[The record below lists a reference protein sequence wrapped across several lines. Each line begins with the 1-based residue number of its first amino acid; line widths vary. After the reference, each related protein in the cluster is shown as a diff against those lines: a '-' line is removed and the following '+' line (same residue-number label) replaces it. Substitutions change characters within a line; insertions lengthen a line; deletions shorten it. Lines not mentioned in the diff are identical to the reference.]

1 MTRLNIITLLIK
13 IIYRVVVIQSPS
25 HVWLFMTPWT
35 ATHQS
40 SLSLTISKSLL
51 KFKSIEWV
59 MPPNNVILCCP
70 FLFLPSIF
78 PASGSFPM
86 SQLFASGVQSI
97 GASASALVLPKSI
110 QGWFPLRLTSLISLL
125 SNGLSRA
132 FSSTKFQ
139 SINSLVFCLL
149 HCPALIS
156 VHDYW
161 KDPCLGYMDLCWKSD
176 TFAFPLIV

>member
-1 MTRLNIITLLIK
+1 MVLFLFICSVMRNCLQPRELQHARLPCSSRSL
-13 IIYRVVVIQSPS
+13 RVCSDLYPLSQWCNPTI
-25 HVWLFMTPWT
+25 
-35 ATHQS
+35 S
-40 SLSLTISKSLL
+40 SLSPPFPLAFNLSQYQDL
-51 KFKSIEWV
+51 FQWV
-59 MPPNNVILCCP
+59 
-70 FLFLPSIF
+70 S
-78 PASGSFPM
+78 ASHQMG
-86 SQLFASGVQSI
+86 QTI
-97 GASASALVLPKSI
+97 GASPLVLTVNI

>member
-1 MTRLNIITLLIK
+1 MFQSSWSHGVQHAK
-13 IIYRVVVIQSPS
+13 FPHPSPS
-25 HVWLFMTPWT
+25 PRVSP
-35 ATHQS
+35 S
-40 SLSLTISKSLL
+40 SCPLNWWCHPTISS
-51 KFKSIEWV
+51 FV
-59 MPPNNVILCCP
+59 T
-70 FLFLPSIF
+70 IF
-78 PASGSFPM
+78 SFCFQSFPVSGSFPV
-86 SQLFASGVQSI
+86 SQLFTSGVQSI
-97 GASASALVLPKSI
+97 GASASATVLTKRI